1 MIAEVNLGVPIGQL
15 RAVPLNMG
23 NNQPRA
29 VAAMY
34 SEDAE
39 IYPYIGMFFFPKH
52 TLKVIVFDENGKEL
66 WKKDLGKGV
75 VPGNMV

>member
-1 MIAEVNLGVPIGQL
+1 MKRLKLLYNIGFDELKPYCSKLQFAGDCEVNLGMPIGQL

-39 IYPYIGMFFFPKH
+39 IDPYIGMFFFSE
-52 TLKVIVFDENGKEL
+52 TYA
-66 WKKDLGKGV
+66 
-75 VPGNMV
+75 